1 MKKPKLATVWC
12 EACAGCHMSFLDLDE
27 ALVDILSR
35 VELTVSPVTDFKDF
49 AFPQVD
55 VGIVEGGVGNEE
67 NQEVIEHLR
76 RQCRFLIAWGD
87 CAVFG
92 GINTLR
98 NWLSKDDVLR
108 CGYVETAG
116 TVNGII
122 PAHEDIPRLLD
133 KVLPVNAVVAVDGY
147 IPGCPPTPEALAYCL
162 KELLAGRLP
171 VLPAD
176 MIHFD

>member
-1 MKKPKLATVWC
+1 
-12 EACAGCHMSFLDLDE
+12 MSFLDLDE
-27 ALVDILSR
+27 ALVDILSK
-35 VELTVSPVTDFKDF
+35 VELTVSPVTDFKDY
-49 AFPQVD
+49 AFPQIE

-67 NQEVIEHLR
+67 NREVIEHLR
-76 RQCRFLIAWGD
+76 GRCRFLIACGD

-98 NWLSKDDVLR
+98 NWLPKDEILR

-122 PAHEDIPRLLD
+122 PTHEDIPQLLD

-147 IPGCPPTPEALAYCL
+147 IPGCPPAPEALADCL

-176 MIHFD
+176 MMHFD

>member
-1 MKKPKLATVWC
+1 MQKPKLATVWC
-12 EACAGCHMSFLDLDE
+12 EGCAGCHMSLLDLDE
-27 ALVDILSR
+27 ALVDILSL
-35 VELTVSPVTDFKDF
+35 VELTVSPVTDFKDY
-49 AFPQVD
+49 AFPQID

-67 NQEVIEHLR
+67 NLEVIKHLR
-76 RQCRFLIAWGD
+76 QQCRFLIVWGD

-92 GINTLR
+92 GIHTMR
-98 NWLSKDDVLR
+98 NRLSKDDVLR
-108 CGYVETAG
+108 YAYVETAS

-122 PAHEDIPRLLD
+122 PAHEDIPQLLN

-147 IPGCPPTPEALAYCL
+147 IPGCPPAPEAIAYCL

-176 MIHFD
+176 MLHFD

>member
-1 MKKPKLATVWC
+1 VKKPKLATVWC

-35 VELTVSPVTDFKDF
+35 VELTVSPITDFKDY
-49 AFPQVD
+49 AFPQID
-55 VGIVEGGVGNEE
+55 VGIVEGGVGNAE
-67 NQEVIEHLR
+67 NREVIEHLR
-76 RQCRFLIAWGD
+76 RRCRFLIAWGD

-98 NWLSKDDVLR
+98 NWLSKDEVLR

-147 IPGCPPTPEALAYCL
+147 IPGCPPAPETLAYCL

-171 VLPAD
+171 VLPSD
-176 MIHFD
+176 MMHFD

>member
-1 MKKPKLATVWC
+1 VKKPKLATVWC

-35 VELTVSPVTDFKDF
+35 VVLTVSPVTDFKDYDF
-49 AFPQVD
+49 QQIE

-92 GINTLR
+92 GIHTLR
-98 NWLSKDDVLR
+98 NGLAKDDVLR
-108 CGYVETAG
+108 CGYVETASS
-116 TVNGII
+116 VNGSI
-122 PAHEDIPRLLD
+122 PSHEDIPRLLD

-147 IPGCPPTPEALAYCL
+147 IPGCPPAPEALAYGL
-162 KELLAGRLP
+162 KELLAGRMP

-176 MIHFD
+176 MMHFD

>member
-35 VELTVSPVTDFKDF
+35 VELTVSPVTDFKDY

-67 NQEVIEHLR
+67 NREVIEHLR
-76 RQCRFLIAWGD
+76 QKCRFLIACGD

-98 NWLSKDDVLR
+98 NWLSKDEVLR
-108 CGYVETAG
+108 CGYVETAS

-122 PAHEDIPRLLD
+122 PAHEDIPQLLD

-147 IPGCPPTPEALAYCL
+147 IPGCPPAPEAIAYCL
-162 KELLAGRLP
+162 NELLAGRLP
-171 VLPAD
+171 VLPVE

>member
-1 MKKPKLATVWC
+1 MKKTKLATVWC

-35 VELTVSPVTDFKDF
+35 VELTVSPITDFKDYT
-49 AFPQVD
+49 FPQVD
-55 VGIVEGGVGNEE
+55 VGIVEGGVGNKE
-67 NQEVIEHLR
+67 NREVIEDLR
-76 RQCRFLIAWGD
+76 RRCRFLIAWGA

-98 NWLSKDDVLR
+98 NWLPKDEVLR
-108 CGYVETAG
+108 CAYVETAG
-116 TVNGII
+116 TVNGVI
-122 PAHEDIPRLLD
+122 PAHKDIPQLLE

-147 IPGCPPTPEALAYCL
+147 IPGCPPAPEALAYCL
-162 KELLAGRLP
+162 KEMLAGRLP
-171 VLPAD
+171 VLSAD

>member
-27 ALVDILSR
+27 ALVDILSQ
-35 VELTVSPVTDFKDF
+35 VELTVSPVTDFKDY
-49 AFPQVD
+49 AFPQIE

-67 NQEVIEHLR
+67 NREVIEHLR
-76 RQCRFLIAWGD
+76 RQCRFLLAWGD

-98 NWLSKDDVLR
+98 NWLPKEEVLR
-108 CGYVETAG
+108 CVYVETAG

-122 PAHEDIPRLLD
+122 PAHEDIPQLLD

-147 IPGCPPTPEALAYCL
+147 IPGCPPAPEALAYSL

>member
-1 MKKPKLATVWC
+1 MKKPRLATVWC

-27 ALVDILSR
+27 ALVEILSR
-35 VELTVSPVTDFKDF
+35 VELTVSPITDFKDY

-55 VGIVEGGVGNEE
+55 VGIVEGGVGNNE
-67 NQEVIEHLR
+67 NREVIEHLR
-76 RQCRFLIAWGD
+76 RRCRFLIAWGD

-98 NWLSKDDVLR
+98 NWLPKEEVLR
-108 CGYVETAG
+108 CGYVETAS

-122 PAHEDIPRLLD
+122 PVHEDVPQLLE

-147 IPGCPPTPEALAYCL
+147 IPGCPPAPEALAYCL
-162 KELLAGRLP
+162 EELLAGRLP

-176 MIHFD
+176 MMHYD